1 MGNTGKH
8 STSVVVVKYFRVTEY
23 LYKRAIHLF
32 VVVVAV
38 VVVVVHHHHPKI
50 EFADLRNI

>member
-32 VVVVAV
+32 VVVAVV